1 MILNDKTKPQP
12 SLLLPPIVQL
22 PPPAQE
28 EEQKI
33 NTENDIVLGLNPKRD
48 LGQLSQNHRKEIA
61 SREAKLRKCKADLKQ
76 KETRR
81 KRQRKLCEN
90 QKCKAQAIE
99 EQTRGKTFEKVAR
112 RRKAC
117 RQ

>member
-33 NTENDIVLGLNPKRD
+33 NTENDILLGLNPKRD
-48 LGQLSQNHRKEIA
+48 LGQLSQNHRKEI
-61 SREAKLRKCKADLKQ
+61 
-76 KETRR
+76 
-81 KRQRKLCEN
+81 
-90 QKCKAQAIE
+90 
-99 EQTRGKTFEKVAR
+99 EQTEKVQSR
-112 RRKAC
+112 SKAEGNST
-117 RQ
+117 

>member
-81 KRQRKLCEN
+81 KRQQKICEN

-99 EQTRGKTFEKVAR
+99 EQTGGKTFKKGAR
-112 RRKAC
+112 RRKAS

>member
-1 MILNDKTKPQP
+1 M
-12 SLLLPPIVQL
+12 QL

-28 EEQKI
+28 DEQKI
-33 NTENDIVLGLNPKRD
+33 NTENDILLGLNPKRD
-48 LGQLSQNHRKEIA
+48 LGQLSQNHHKEIT
-61 SREAKLRKCKADLKQ
+61 SGEATLRKCKADLKQ

-81 KRQRKLCEN
+81 KRQQKLCEN
-90 QKCKAQAIE
+90 KKCKAQAIE
-99 EQTRGKTFEKVAR
+99 EQTGGKTFKKGAR